1 MLYPEDD
8 AFENAKVRDE
18 IDERLGFKRWE
29 HGTPKTGWLVNM
41 HAVSAPCGLSD
52 RFALLIYR
60 ALPSQTLLRDDDTP
74 GGKAAVDYYFI
85 EEDGSSL

>member
-1 MLYPEDD
+1 MTHTEDD

-29 HGTPKTGWLVNM
+29 HGSPKTGWLVNM
-41 HAVSAPCGLSD
+41 HA
-52 RFALLIYR
+52 
-60 ALPSQTLLRDDDTP
+60 TLLRDDDDTP